1 MRIVRQAL
9 RRGLLCFTTFS
20 SPTETMAPRLM
31 PRSIAPP
38 CADLSRGELR
48 QSYVALSTPR
58 TGSYLL
64 CEGLLRTGLAG
75 YPLEYFGARCRA
87 DLMRCRPSALME
99 YLQML
104 HRLALTNC
112 AGIWAQ
118 ADVAP
123 AVWVVLGLGL
133 GTGAPAGLA
142 VGNPGM
148 CVPPLAVHQGHEE
161 RQSTGRQFPSRWA
174 FETGRWA
181 DHGMAKEAPRPQE
194 RYNRQGIAAML
205 ARIEGDEAAISGF
218 LAQNGIQGHT
228 VAYEDL
234 VAHYPDEVVGVL
246 RFLDLCPGQ
255 LTVAS
260 PRLVKQGDDVTETW
274 VERFTR
280 KAPHVPPAELDIG
293 V

>member
-1 MRIVRQAL
+1 
-9 RRGLLCFTTFS
+9 
-20 SPTETMAPRLM
+20 MAPRLM

-38 CADLSRGELR
+38 CADVSRGELR
-48 QSYVALSTPR
+48 QSYVVLSTPR

-112 AGIWAQ
+112 AGI
-118 ADVAP
+118 
-123 AVWVVLGLGL
+123 LGLKLTWRQLSGL
-133 GTGAPAGLA
+133 CSDLALVPALRQA
-142 VGNPGM
+142 SPSEILE
-148 CVPPLAVHQGHEE
+148 CVFPRLRYIRVTRNDKV
-161 RQSTGRQFPSRWA
+161 RQAISLWRA

-181 DHGMAKEAPRPQE
+181 DHGMAQEAPRPQE

-218 LAQNGIQGHT
+218 LAQNGIQRHT

-234 VAHYPDEVVGVL
+234 VARYPDEVVGVL
-246 RFLDLCPGQ
+246 RFLDLCPSQ

-274 VERFTR
+274 VERFNNE
-280 KAPHVPPAELDIG
+280 APHAPPAELDIG
-293 V
+293 A